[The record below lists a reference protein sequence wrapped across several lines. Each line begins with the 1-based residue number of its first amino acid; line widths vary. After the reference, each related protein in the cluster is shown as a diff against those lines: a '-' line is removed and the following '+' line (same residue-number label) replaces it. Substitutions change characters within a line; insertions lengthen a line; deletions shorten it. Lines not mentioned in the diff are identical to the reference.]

1 MSKYRPVHDLAGRD
15 VQGPAESDAEADTTP
30 VGDGARGRIL
40 LSIVVSDWTISH
52 AVVLLPKS
60 YLVRAT
66 YYGDKR
72 MAIYFFFDCTHCRR
86 RQRQSRLT
94 FFTPKLT
101 VKE

>member
-1 MSKYRPVHDLAGRD
+1 MSKSQPVHDLAGRD

-40 LSIVVSDWTISH
+40 LSIMESDWTISH

-60 YLVRAT
+60 YLVRVAD
-66 YYGDKR
+66 YGDKQ

-86 RQRQSRLT
+86 RRRQWRLT

-101 VKE
+101 VKK